1 MCYTP
6 AFPLPPSLY
15 RANLLLVPS
24 IWKMKISISYIR
36 SILDIIKTTIKIEQS
51 ILQTTKFID
60 ILFELSHIFNFRGSD
75 IFFFFCI
82 FIKLVVL
89 IQRNS
94 ALRNEALAYLI
105 SELVKCLDAVSFS
118 LLVEETAINYGC
130 RKKQKLGEKSKIK
143 FDKAVSPF

>member
-1 MCYTP
+1 
-6 AFPLPPSLY
+6 
-15 RANLLLVPS
+15 
-24 IWKMKISISYIR
+24 MKISISCIR

-51 ILQTTKFID
+51 ILQRTKFID
-60 ILFELSHIFNFRGSD
+60 TLFELSHIFNFRGAD
-75 IFFFFCI
+75 WLYFFCFFCI

-130 RKKQKLGEKSKIK
+130 RKRQKLGEKSKIK
-143 FDKAVSPF
+143 FDKAVSPFEKQLNWSLVLLNCSQKLKFSWQN